1 MKYIVLSGP
10 VGEAAILFPRSF
22 LHRWVAELFAPM
34 PVISAGFVSETSE
47 GLKCHGRS
55 AGLGIAA
62 RPGRDS
68 LLVAQALDDQ
78 SAQITGA

>member
-1 MKYIVLSGP
+1 MKYIVFSGP
-10 VGEAAILFPRSF
+10 MGEAAILFPRSI
-22 LHRWVAELFAPM
+22 LHSWVAELFAPM
-34 PVISAGFVSETSE
+34 TVISAGFVSSTSE

-68 LLVAQALDDQ
+68 RLVAQALADP
-78 SAQITGA
+78 SAQVTGA